1 MPSLCIGDNRLSV
14 KVEPCMEIECKEHLL
29 ALLESIFKCRKI
41 CYVLK
46 NFDCWLLMKF
56 GNLIFL
62 FDPLGLN
69 FPGKK
74 KSHHRATLYRH
85 DSYEKAVSQ
94 LIECIIESWGDEKG
108 NLKQE
113 SVLDETSTF
122 EIGGIDVKLISRAEK
137 PKSRKEVKKVESK
150 KRCPTYDEET
160 APQLVIKDRKSSH
173 CSV

>member
-1 MPSLCIGDNRLSV
+1 
-14 KVEPCMEIECKEHLL
+14 MEIECKEHLI
-29 ALLESIFKCRKI
+29 AILEPLFKCRKA

-69 FPGKK
+69 FPAKK
-74 KSHHRATLYRH
+74 KSRHRATLYRH

-108 NLKQE
+108 NVQQE
-113 SVLDETSTF
+113 TVLDETSTF
-122 EIGGIDVKLISRAEK
+122 EIGGIDVKIIERAEK
-137 PKSRKEVKKVESK
+137 PKFKKESK
-150 KRCPTYDEET
+150 KVVKKKKNLD
-160 APQLVIKDRKSSH
+160 
-173 CSV
+173 